1 MNNYYNSTSYVNKI
15 NTKQVLILDIDDQY
29 DTDENYSLGSSKK
42 FNIKL
47 NEPLIIDNISELYLD
62 NVTTYNCNITNDND
76 NSAFVLN
83 IDQFNSNTK
92 VASNSSYTYVSAN
105 GGQSSRLI
113 SHGNNIIENNI
124 IIPNENNELGN
135 YFSSV
140 HHKSKKLNY
149 LADIPSGR
157 IDHLSGR
164 ITNLNDDSIFHGQHN
179 SNNYTYMIQNINWL
193 WNGQN
198 NSFSGSDAGIE
209 FPGSSNGSITHIK
222 KNTEFILSKGT
233 DTSSMV
239 SCVLLNDTRLKANR
253 ILFSTSAS
261 HTIVKDNFTNC
272 SNVNMLLST
281 TSITSSECDKNH
293 GGTPHIDNPSI
304 ILKAEQI
311 MNLFLPTIPDTTKSP
326 AEFARGNPE
335 LYYDT
340 GRFIAEFTIIEK
352 NK

>member
-1 MNNYYNSTSYVNKI
+1 MNNYYNSTSYLNKI

-29 DTDENYSLGSSKK
+29 EKNDKFILGSSDK
-42 FNIKL
+42 FHIKL
-47 NEPLIIDNISELYLD
+47 HEPIIIDNISELYLD
-62 NVTTYNCNITNDND
+62 NVTTYNCNISNDND
-76 NSAFVLN
+76 NSAFILN
-83 IDQFNSNTK
+83 IDQFNSTTK
-92 VASNSSYTYVSAN
+92 VASNSSYTYTSAI
-105 GGQSSRLI
+105 GGSSSRLI
-113 SHGNNIIENNI
+113 SNGNNIIANNI
-124 IIPNENNELGN
+124 IIPNENNDLGN

-149 LADIPSGR
+149 LADIPCGR
-157 IDHLSGR
+157 IDQLSGN
-164 ITNLNDDSIFHGQHN
+164 ITNLHGDSIFHGQQN

-198 NSFSGSDAGIE
+198 NSFSGSDAGID

-222 KNTEFILSKGT
+222 KNTEFILSRGT
-233 DTSSMV
+233 DTLSMV

-272 SNVNMLLST
+272 SNVNMLISNT
-281 TSITSSECDKNH
+281 PISDNECDKNH
-293 GGTPHIDNPSI
+293 GGTPHINNPNI
-304 ILKAEQI
+304 VLKGEQI
-311 MNLFLPTIPDTTKSP
+311 MNLFLPKIPDLTKSP
-326 AEFARGNPE
+326 AEFAKGNPE

-352 NK
+352 K